1 MVYRNPLIIQSI
13 IKVRQKM
20 AHTISTRKEAT
31 GLKKGHGSL
40 SGLQEKARLEDIQ
53 VMKES
58 LITVTKSGERR
69 EYWRW
74 VAAWMVD
81 GKSMKVHVGSCRKM
95 SQAEALQKARAMKA
109 ESVAIKA

>member
-1 MVYRNPLIIQSI
+1 
-13 IKVRQKM
+13 M
-20 AHTISTRKEAT
+20 ARTISARKEAT
-31 GLKKGHGSL
+31 GLKKGHGNL
-40 SGLQEKARLEDIQ
+40 SGLQEKARSEDIR

-81 GKSMKVHVGSCRKM
+81 AKSMKVYVGSCKKM
-95 SQAEALQKARAMKA
+95 TQAEALQKARAMKT
-109 ESVAIKA
+109 ESVAIEA